1 MFAMKSSLSSVL
13 LASALLVMG
22 PWAHASDLAKE
33 KRWASQVVD
42 AIMDGDAEWLNDGS
56 NDFLGIYTEA
66 AEDKARAVI
75 VMHGTGIHPDWQQ
88 VVQPLR
94 VGLTEHDWNTLSI
107 QMPVLANDAEYA
119 AYAPLYPEVAPRID
133 AAIAFLKEQGNK
145 TIVLLGHSQGAV
157 MGAYY
162 LRENRP
168 DVNGFV
174 AVGMGNLSSHDSM
187 NSMLSLRK
195 IKLPVLDLYGT
206 EDLDEVMS
214 FSEERVAAAKQAGND
229 AYVQKQITGNHF
241 FDGQEDALVEA
252 VAEWLDGL

>member
-1 MFAMKSSLSSVL
+1 
-13 LASALLVMG
+13 MG

-33 KRWASQVVD
+33 KRWAGQVVD

-66 AEDKARAVI
+66 AEGNERAVI

-133 AAIAFLKEQGNK
+133 AAIAFLKEQGVK
-145 TIVLLGHSQGAV
+145 KIVLLGHSQGAV

-168 DVNGFV
+168 DVSGFV
-174 AVGMGNLSSHDSM
+174 AVGMGNLASHDNM
-187 NSMLSLRK
+187 NSVLSLQSIRV
-195 IKLPVLDLYGT
+195 PVLDLYGS
-206 EDLDEVMS
+206 EDLDEVLS
-214 FSEERVAAAKQAGND
+214 NSEQRAAAAKKAGND
-229 AYVQKQITGNHF
+229 AYVQKLITGNHF
-241 FDGQEDALVEA
+241 FDGQESALVDA
-252 VAEWLDGL
+252 VAEWLDSL